1 MSVLFM
7 DLAATLHTQK
17 SRADTGG
24 SSAGLE
30 LLSIFWNRNLLPVLL
45 KQFIIAMTITSN
57 VNKSGF

>member
-7 DLAATLHTQK
+7 NLAATLHTPK

-30 LLSIFWNRNLLPVLL
+30 LLSIFWNRNLFPVLL
-45 KQFIIAMTITSN
+45 K
-57 VNKSGF
+57 